1 MTKFYDPNREE
12 LTSTLNITSLRPVPS
27 DAEPTSKLSSDELRI
42 VKALSPETAMFIII
56 AGPGKGSRF
65 LIDTDLVS
73 IGRDPQ
79 SDIFL
84 DDITVSRKHAQLK
97 KKSEYLVEDLNS
109 LNGTYINSKSVS
121 KASLSNGDELQIG
134 KYRLTFFVANE
145 K

>member
-1 MTKFYDPNREE
+1 MTLK
-12 LTSTLNITSLRPVPS
+12 LNQKNTECTVIDALGVKVGQIASSIVFSIPEPLLVITSGRHRV
-27 DAEPTSKLSSDELRI
+27 
-42 VKALSPETAMFIII
+42 
-56 AGPGKGSRF
+56 
-65 LIDTDLVS
+65 DTDLVS